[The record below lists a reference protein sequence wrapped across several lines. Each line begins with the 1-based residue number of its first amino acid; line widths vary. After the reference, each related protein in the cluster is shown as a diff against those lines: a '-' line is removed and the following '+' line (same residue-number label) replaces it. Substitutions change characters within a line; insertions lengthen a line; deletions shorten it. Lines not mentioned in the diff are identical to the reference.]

1 MKPGDF
7 LTGDDSLYISDGT
20 EGKFIPA
27 NIYWGW
33 CQLCNVYLKYPKC
46 GNNLCNGGSGFLD
59 KENTKLCDL
68 CVHMYELQKFFK
80 SSKQY
85 PTKNEFKLHKL

>member
-33 CQLCNVYLKYPKC
+33 CQLCNVYLKCPKC
-46 GNNLCNGGSGFLD
+46 GNN
-59 KENTKLCDL
+59 
-68 CVHMYELQKFFK
+68 
-80 SSKQY
+80 
-85 PTKNEFKLHKL
+85 